1 MAASPPPPPTFPY
14 HASPPQFLPLPPST
28 SQLHALPTGT
38 TVFATACSATYR
50 LELALP
56 RVSPTKGTRLSS
68 SFLPQSFSQTE
79 NSQLWNTPGST
90 LLATARGHA
99 SSCLRGINVSCLCS
113 PDNLIT
119 CCTCS
124 PQDQDQR
131 NLIYC
136 LSLSTNNPSCPRI
149 RGLCC
154 PGRAPSCRYERWA
167 VSSASRNQASHSY
180 L

>member
-1 MAASPPPPPTFPY
+1 MC
-14 HASPPQFLPLPPST
+14 PLPSFFLSLSLPSST

-38 TVFATACSATYR
+38 TVLVRACSATYR
-50 LELALP
+50 LELVLP

-68 SFLPQSFSQTE
+68 SFLPASQTE

-90 LLATARGHA
+90 LLATAGGHA
-99 SSCLRGINVSCLCS
+99 SSCLRGINASCLCS

-124 PQDQDQR
+124 PSGPR
-131 NLIYC
+131 PEEFNIL

-149 RGLCC
+149 QGLCC
-154 PGRAPSCRYERWA
+154 PGRAPSCR
-167 VSSASRNQASHSY
+167 
-180 L
+180 

>member
-1 MAASPPPPPTFPY
+1 MGHGTRFTLKAGEQDCSVAASPPPPPPFPY
-14 HASPPQFLPLPPST
+14 HAPPPQFLPLPPSLPPS
-28 SQLHALPTGT
+28 SQVHALPTAT
-38 TVFATACSATYR
+38 TVFARACSATYR
-50 LELALP
+50 LELVLP

-68 SFLPQSFSQTE
+68 SLLPASQTE

-99 SSCLRGINVSCLCS
+99 SSCLRGINASYLCS

-136 LSLSTNNPSCPRI
+136 LSLSTNNPSCSRI
-149 RGLCC
+149 
-154 PGRAPSCRYERWA
+154 
-167 VSSASRNQASHSY
+167 
-180 L
+180 